1 MRYLEIFVI
10 KNEKIFDKNFSF
22 IDGPDTY
29 NSIEDIKKQAK
40 ELNVDYHLHIEHL
53 SEIPR
58 RTDSFLF
65 VILEENSFIPI
76 DYLARIMS
84 VNNLHRD
91 MACVCGPRITR
102 YSRIGLDIAGLQ
114 DGKSGLLD
122 YYYKYELDSF
132 STFISC
138 YLNGQNWLYPPTTSC
153 VYSGRHYNSV
163 GGYTPL
169 ESPRGPIQ
177 DNPAFMSTI
186 DRAGPIVYNERL
198 RTYKFVTHE
207 ETDRKHLSKYCYD
220 RGFLDKSINH
230 ESYLYTVLQRP
241 TYEDLLSSY
250 QLGMNEFISGGKI
263 FNF

>member
-1 MRYLEIFVI
+1 MRHLEFYIIQNSKVVDRNLTFT
-10 KNEKIFDKNFSF
+10 E
-22 IDGPDTY
+22 GPDTY

-40 ELNVDYHLHIEHL
+40 LLNLDYSLQIGPL
-53 SEIPR
+53 SGVPR
-58 RTDSFLF
+58 KTDSFLF
-65 VILEENSFIPI
+65 CLLDENTFVPA
-76 DYLARIMS
+76 DYLARITS
-84 VNNLHRD
+84 VGNLHRD
-91 MACVCGPRITR
+91 LSCMCGPRITR
-102 YSRIGLDIAGLQ
+102 YSRIVLDDAELQ
-114 DGKSGLLD
+114 NH
-122 YYYKYELDSF
+122 YFKYELDSF

-138 YLNGQNWLYPPTTSC
+138 YLNGQNWLYPPVTSC

-163 GGYTPL
+163 GGYNPT

-177 DNPAFMSTI
+177 DNPTFMSAL

-198 RTYKFVTHE
+198 RTYKFVTYE
-207 ETDRKHLSKYCYD
+207 ETNRKHLSKYCYD

-230 ESYLYTVLQRP
+230 ESYLHTVLQRP